1 MLESLIAAWKLP
13 ELRKRILFV
22 FAAFG
27 VYAIGLHIPLPN
39 IDHVKMENL
48 FSQGGMFGLVD
59 VFSGGAMR
67 KFTILAMG
75 IIPYINAS
83 IIFQLLTAALPQLK
97 ELQKEGETGRK
108 QINKY
113 VRYFTIALAFFQSL
127 GISITLRT
135 SGILESS
142 VIQLVATCIILTAGS
157 MFLMWLGEQITENG
171 IGNGISMIIFCSICA
186 GLPWQLGHT
195 WELVKAN
202 QQWGGLVVLIILFLA
217 TTVGIIYVT
226 QANRRIPV
234 QHARRVVGM
243 RQVGGHTSYMPFKIA
258 MAGVIPIIFAISLQ
272 MLPATIATALPHN
285 LQGEQTGFIG
295 WFIKIANWLVPSWEH
310 WWALFIFAAL
320 IMGFTYFYTAVQFDV
335 NDIADNLKKSG
346 AYIPGIRP
354 GKPTAEYLDRVITR
368 ITMAGA
374 VFLTLVAVVQYI
386 APAITGVGGASFNLI
401 GGTSLLIIVGVALE
415 TMQAIEAQLMMR
427 NYQGFLKE

>member
-27 VYAIGLHIPLPN
+27 VYACGLHIPLPN
-39 IDHVKMENL
+39 IDHAKMEAL
-48 FSQGGMFGLVD
+48 FSGGGMFGLVD

-83 IIFQLLTAALPQLK
+83 IIFQLLTAAVPQLK
-97 ELQKEGETGRK
+97 ELQKEGESGRK

-113 VRYFTIALAFFQSL
+113 VRYFTILLAFMQSF
-127 GISITLRT
+127 GISLTLQK
-135 SGILESS
+135 SGILDASL
-142 VIQLVATCIILTAGS
+142 IQVLATCIILTAGT

-186 GLPWQLGHT
+186 GLPWQLGKT
-195 WELVKAN
+195 WDLVKAN
-202 QQWGGLVVLIILFLA
+202 QQWFGLIMLLILFLA
-217 TTVGIIYVT
+217 SVVAIVFVT

-272 MLPATIATALPHN
+272 MLPATLATALPRD
-285 LQGEQTGFIG
+285 LQGNQSGFVAGFI
-295 WFIKIANWLVPSWEH
+295 KVANWLVPSVEN
-310 WWALFIFAAL
+310 WWALIIFGML

-354 GKPTAEYLDRVITR
+354 GKPTADYLDRVITR
-368 ITMAGA
+368 ITTAGA

-386 APAITGVGGASFNLI
+386 APAITGVAGRSFSLV